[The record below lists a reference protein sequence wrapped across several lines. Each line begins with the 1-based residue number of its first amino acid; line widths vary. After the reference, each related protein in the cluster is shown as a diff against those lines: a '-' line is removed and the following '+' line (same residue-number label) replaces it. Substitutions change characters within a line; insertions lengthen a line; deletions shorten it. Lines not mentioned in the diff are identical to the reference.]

1 MEVFVPTVGG
11 SLRTPSWMGDASLK
25 CGAWGV
31 SLSPA
36 RLPPAPL
43 HLHFSPHRCIS
54 PSLGSSVG
62 LGSARPPSHI
72 ACGDGGDALEVWSL
86 AALGLAWSLMHE
98 TLLAW
103 FHPRRFRFG
112 FFVGMKTEGN
122 CSQKETW
129 T

>member
-1 MEVFVPTVGG
+1 M
-11 SLRTPSWMGDASLK
+11 
-25 CGAWGV
+25 
-31 SLSPA
+31 
-36 RLPPAPL
+36 
-43 HLHFSPHRCIS
+43 
-54 PSLGSSVG
+54 
-62 LGSARPPSHI
+62 
-72 ACGDGGDALEVWSL
+72 EVWSP